1 MNLYQVSQELLNTLN
16 NSFDEETG
24 EMLPVFEE
32 KRELFNG
39 KAADV
44 AAYILNVEAEAEKAK
59 AAIERIK
66 TNMLDPLLKKSSKLR
81 EYLAQNMAACEIS
94 EIKANDSSFSVKLY
108 VGRDEAVELDDNVQ
122 FPPELCNEP
131 KPPAPSKTKIKAAI
145 LAGQPIAG
153 ARIVRRDRLVI
164 K

>member
-1 MNLYQVSQELLNTLN
+1 MNLYQVSQELLITLDQA
-16 NSFDEETG
+16 FDPETG

-32 KRELFNG
+32 KRGLFNS

-44 AAYILNVEAEAEKAK
+44 AAYILNAESEADRAR

-66 TNMLDPLLKKSSKLR
+66 TNILDPLNKKAARLR
-81 EYLAQNMAACEIS
+81 EYLQENMAACGIS
-94 EIKANDSSFSVKLY
+94 EIKANDGSFAVKLY
-108 VGRDEAVELDDNVQ
+108 IGRDEAVELDDNAQ
-122 FPPELCNEP
+122 FPPELCNDP

-153 ARIVRRDRLVI
+153 AKIVRRDRLVI

>member
-1 MNLYQVSQELLNTLN
+1 MNLYQVSQELINTLD
-16 NSFDEETG
+16 SAFDEETG

-32 KRELFNG
+32 KRELFNN

-59 AAIERIK
+59 AVIERIK

-81 EYLAQNMAACEIS
+81 EYLAANMAACGIS
-94 EIKANDSSFSVKLY
+94 EIKANDASFSVKLY
-108 VGRDEAVELDDNVQ
+108 IGRDEAVELDDNAQ

-153 ARIVRRDRLVI
+153 ARIIRRNRLVI